1 MLIRL
6 LEEWRQYLDNNK
18 VVGGVLWT
26 YQMRTT
32 QSVNSKTGSIL
43 YICSY
48 LSSRK
53 QCVGTNEV
61 HSSFQSVISGVT
73 QGSNVGHTLFN
84 RFFSDFFYFID
95 KASVHNFAGD
105 NSLSAFKSIIKN
117 LKLILESESKK
128 NFFMALV

>member
-1 MLIRL
+1 MF
-6 LEEWRQYLDNNK
+6 
-18 VVGGVLWT
+18 LWT

-43 YICSY
+43 YIYSY
-48 LSSRK
+48 LSNRK
-53 QCVGTNEV
+53 QCVRINDV

-73 QGSNVGHTLFN
+73 QGSIVGHTLFN
-84 RFFSDFFYFID
+84 RFFNNFFHFID

-128 NFFMALV
+128 TISWF